1 MDCSHELFDITL
13 ESDSDSFFDASLES
27 DGMDFT
33 MDSETWQPVTNEDLA
48 AVPLGSDENT
58 QRDNEAPLTSTPKKG
73 CSGVSNGKKLWCK

>member
-58 QRDNEAPLTSTPKKG
+58 QHDNEADVLVFLMVRSYG
-73 CSGVSNGKKLWCK
+73 ASRS

>member
-1 MDCSHELFDITL
+1 MDSSHELFDITL

-48 AVPLGSDENT
+48 GQCHLAVM
-58 QRDNEAPLTSTPKKG
+58 RTPNVTTKPH
-73 CSGVSNGKKLWCK
+73 